1 MQSDATTSA
10 QTNNTSSTRTRVS
23 WPHIALALTGI
34 GTSLWALV
42 AHFRI
47 KAGGDS
53 GCGVSETFNCDAV
66 LSSKYAQ
73 IAGVPLGVWG
83 IAFFV
88 FVLLLSTWKENA
100 ETAQRDRRN
109 ARLMQLM
116 ISAAGFGGSI
126 ILLYISKVVIGEW
139 CKICLSTHA
148 VTTSLFLLSLWN
160 FWKLRRSENRS
171 PVEPILPNL

>member
-1 MQSDATTSA
+1 MQSNATTSA

-23 WPHIALALTGI
+23 WPHVVLSLAGI

-47 KAGGDS
+47 QSGGDS

-83 IAFFV
+83 VAFFV
-88 FVLLLSTWKENA
+88 FVLLLSTWKENVA
-100 ETAQRDRRN
+100 TAQRDERN

-116 ISAAGFGGSI
+116 ISAVGFGGSMV
-126 ILLYISKVVIGEW
+126 LLYISHFVIGAW

-148 VTTSLFLLSLWN
+148 VTTSLFLTSLWN
-160 FWKLRRSENRS
+160 CWKLRRPENS
-171 PVEPILPNL
+171 SAAEPILPNF